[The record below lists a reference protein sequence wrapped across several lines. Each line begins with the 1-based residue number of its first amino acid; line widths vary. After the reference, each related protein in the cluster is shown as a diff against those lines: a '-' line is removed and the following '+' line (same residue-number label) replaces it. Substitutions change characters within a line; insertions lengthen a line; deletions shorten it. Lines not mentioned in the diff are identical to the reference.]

1 MANRNRDLAR
11 RDTGAAAS
19 GSGQVTRLAGLVTL
33 ARRGGVVHRVVPAHL
48 ACRIG
53 ARTRAG
59 ERNAWSASRTTKRPH
74 RQVPAEH
81 EPAQHE
87 HAEVRGRTEAV
98 TTGRNCH
105 A

>member
-1 MANRNRDLAR
+1 MLPGEGDRPAGAGTRDHR
-11 RDTGAAAS
+11 PSGAWTWQTATA
-19 GSGQVTRLAGLVTL
+19 TWR
-33 ARRGGVVHRVVPAHL
+33 GVVHRVVPAHL

-59 ERNAWSASRTTKRPH
+59 ERNAWAASGTMKRPH
-74 RQVPAEH
+74 RQVPAEQ

>member
-59 ERNAWSASRTTKRPH
+59 AQRLVRERDHEAPAPPGAGRARASAARTR
-74 RQVPAEH
+74 
-81 EPAQHE
+81 
-87 HAEVRGRTEAV
+87 
-98 TTGRNCH
+98 
-105 A
+105 

>member
-59 ERNAWSASRTTKRPH
+59 ERNAWSASGTMKRRTARCRPSTSQ
-74 RQVPAEH
+74 RSTNTLKFAAAPR
-81 EPAQHE
+81 P
-87 HAEVRGRTEAV
+87 
-98 TTGRNCH
+98 
-105 A
+105 